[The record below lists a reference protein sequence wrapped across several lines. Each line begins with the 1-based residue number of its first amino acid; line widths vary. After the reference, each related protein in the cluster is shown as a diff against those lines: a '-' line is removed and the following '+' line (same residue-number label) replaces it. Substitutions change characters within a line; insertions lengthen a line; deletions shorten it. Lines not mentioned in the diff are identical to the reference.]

1 MSSELRRQLREA
13 LGPEIK
19 GLQRAVALEIADDAR
34 YDDGWRFDAARGR
47 RSKVRLA
54 DLVRWTGAKNERVVR
69 DALRSLSLAG
79 WEFRLPI
86 GVGTDG
92 RPMYAIPGVAMQYR
106 VPDFRA
112 PVAVTPEGTA
122 TTGPSVEQGTVTAG
136 PMDPEGPVVAAQ
148 GPVTTAQEPAV
159 TAEGPVVTG
168 PPSPVLLLA
177 SPQDSPSSSGPLPS
191 AGDEPAAEGGGGGD
205 FLHQNEDRGAATGT
219 PELHPQAEPLV
230 AALDFRGRPP
240 GSKQRRRLV
249 ASVAAAL
256 DAGWVE
262 QDLKTYLDL
271 GGAAVNSA
279 AAVYAHRLAADEL
292 PDPATFREAARRP
305 LEGTDAVVDGWMTLS
320 RQLGDEREHAPA
332 GNRASGR
339 RGYSGPARPNT
350 VWDRI
355 AADAANGVS
364 PPGAEKYKHC
374 GTCDPVTRMRKGDDW
389 TGQGKHS
396 PCGRCHPSMQFS

>member
-19 GLQRAVALEIADDAR
+19 GLQPAVALEIADDAR
-34 YDDGWRFDAARGR
+34 YDDGWRFNAARGR
-47 RSKVRLA
+47 RSKVRLG

-112 PVAVTPEGTA
+112 PAAATPEGTV
-122 TTGPSVEQGTVTAG
+122 TTGPSVQQGTVTAG

-148 GPVTTAQEPAV
+148 GTATTAQGPAV
-159 TAEGPVVTG
+159 AAEGPAVAAEGPVVTG

-191 AGDEPAAEGGGGGD
+191 AGDESAGRGGGGGD
-205 FLHQNEDRGAATGT
+205 FLHQDHDRGTAPGT
-219 PELHPQAEPLV
+219 PEFHPQAEPLV

-240 GSKQRRRLV
+240 GSRQRGRLV

-279 AAVYAHRLAADEL
+279 AAVYVHRLAADEI
-292 PDPATFREAARRP
+292 PDPVAFREAARRP
-305 LEGTDAVVDGWMTLS
+305 LEGTDAIVSGWMDLAGRPGPHRPYQDSWGRLEEEGRNGS
-320 RQLGDEREHAPA
+320 RPQG
-332 GNRASGR
+332 
-339 RGYSGPARPNT
+339 
-350 VWDRI
+350 W
-355 AADAANGVS
+355 
-364 PPGAEKYKHC
+364 EKVPHC
-374 GTCDPVTRMRKGDDW
+374 GDPDCDEVTRRRDMPGSDGLP
-389 TGQGKHS
+389 TAS
-396 PCGRCHPSMQFS
+396 PCQRCHPAMRF